1 MYDRN
6 NGKINRMSG
15 DFCLMNG
22 AMSYLIAR
30 ANKLPKN

>member
-30 ANKLPKN
+30 AGKLPKN